1 MSRRGWALF
10 LTLSVLWGLPYF
22 LIRIAVRELDPA
34 TLVFARTLPAAVIL
48 VPLAL
53 FQRGF
58 GTLRGAW
65 RWLVAYSII
74 EFGVPWLLMGSAER
88 HLTSSVTGLLVACV
102 PLVAVVLSRVLH
114 PDDPVSSRRVLG
126 LGIGTVGVA
135 CLVGFDFTS
144 GSAIWLLAMLVVILG
159 YATGPQIISLR
170 LGHASGTAVVAAS
183 VAVVA
188 TIYAPWGL
196 THWPA
201 HASSETLAAVAA
213 LSLFCTIAAF
223 LVFFQ
228 LIKEV
233 GPSRTVVIT
242 YFNTGIAVLLGT
254 VGLHEPLTTGI
265 IAGFPMIIA
274 GSILA
279 TSAPASVRDSAKS
292 GAEGARDLD
301 ELAPEL
307 GDLGLGEG
315 PVGGA

>member
-53 FQRGF
+53 YQRGF

-65 RWLVAYSII
+65 KWLVAYSII
-74 EFGVPWLLMGSAER
+74 EFGVPWLLMGSAEQ

-102 PLVAVVLSRVLH
+102 PLVAVVLSRALH
-114 PDDPVSSRRVLG
+114 PSDPVSGRRVLG
-126 LGIGTVGVA
+126 LAVGTIGVV
-135 CLVGFDFTS
+135 CLVGLDFSS
-144 GSAIWLLAMLVVILG
+144 GSAIWLLAMLVVIIG
-159 YATGPQIISLR
+159 YASGPQIISLR
-170 LGHASGTAVVAAS
+170 LAHASGTAVVASS

-188 TIYAPWGL
+188 ALYAPWGL

-201 HASSETLAAVAA
+201 HPSAETLAAVAG

-228 LIKEV
+228 LIREV

-254 VGLHEPLTTGI
+254 LGLHEPLTAGI
-265 IAGFPMIIA
+265 VAGFPMIIA
-274 GSILA
+274 GSMLA
-279 TSAPASVRDSAKS
+279 TSSPASEPASAKAR
-292 GAEGARDLD
+292 AE
-301 ELAPEL
+301 
-307 GDLGLGEG
+307 
-315 PVGGA
+315 

>member
-1 MSRRGWALF
+1 MSRRGWVLF

-58 GTLRGAW
+58 GSLRGAW
-65 RWLVAYSII
+65 RWLLAYSII

-102 PLVAVVLSRVLH
+102 PLVAVVLSRALH
-114 PDDPVSSRRVLG
+114 PNDPVSSRRILG
-126 LGIGTVGVA
+126 LAIGTAGVA
-135 CLVGFDFTS
+135 CLVGLDFSS
-144 GSAIWLLAMLVVILG
+144 GSALWLLAMLVVIVG

-170 LGHASGTAVVAAS
+170 LSHASGTAVVAAS

-188 TIYAPWGL
+188 VIYAPWGL
-196 THWPA
+196 THWPSHPRA
-201 HASSETLAAVAA
+201 ETLASVAA
-213 LSLFCTIAAF
+213 LTLFCTIAAF

-254 VGLHEPLTTGI
+254 LGLHEPLTGGI

-279 TSAPASVRDSAKS
+279 TSAPTPAPASAQAR
-292 GAEGARDLD
+292 AE
-301 ELAPEL
+301 
-307 GDLGLGEG
+307 
-315 PVGGA
+315 